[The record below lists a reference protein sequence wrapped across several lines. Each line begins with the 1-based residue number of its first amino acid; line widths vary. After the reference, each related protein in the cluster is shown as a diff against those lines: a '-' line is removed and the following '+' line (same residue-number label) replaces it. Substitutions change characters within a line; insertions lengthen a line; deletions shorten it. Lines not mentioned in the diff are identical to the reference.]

1 MKTKFHILHFR
12 YKGLKDYEPNICC
25 YDKIMK
31 LVSVPIEDLWVNAY
45 GDIMEI
51 RTDLWAKPHLIRDP
65 ACSFFYSISKRDC
78 S

>member
-12 YKGLKDYEPNICC
+12 YKGLRDYEPNICC

-31 LVSVPIEDLWVNAY
+31 LLSVPLEGLWVYAY
-45 GDIMEI
+45 EGVIDI
-51 RTDLWAKPHLIRDP
+51 RTELWGKPHLIRDP
-65 ACSFFYSISKRDC
+65 ACSFFYSMPKRYC